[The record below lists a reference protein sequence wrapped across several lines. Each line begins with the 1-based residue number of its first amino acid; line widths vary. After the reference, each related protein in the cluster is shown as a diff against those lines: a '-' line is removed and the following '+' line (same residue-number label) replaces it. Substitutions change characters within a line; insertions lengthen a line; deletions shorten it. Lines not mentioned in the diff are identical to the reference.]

1 MEQLNTLW
9 LSTGLYQLSVGQFV
23 MILVGLV
30 LLFLAI
36 RKNFE
41 PLLLIPIG
49 FGGILANIPVAG
61 LAEPGGLLYLIYEAG
76 LTTGVFPLLIFM
88 GVGAM
93 TDFGPLLANPRT
105 LLLGAAAQFGIFAA
119 LLGALAPHYLGLDVS
134 RADAATNRLLGRPAG
149 PHRVYPT
156 SRLRPW
162 LPGAGPA
169 ARASRRG
176 PGGCGA
182 SRGGLSCWAEAKTK
196 RRAGRGGALE
206 RALGGGPA
214 CVRCAK
220 KTSSCARMVR
230 SSSPPVPPHPCPF

>member
-76 LTTGVFPLLIFM
+76 LTTGV
-88 GVGAM
+88 
-93 TDFGPLLANPRT
+93 
-105 LLLGAAAQFGIFAA
+105 
-119 LLGALAPHYLGLDVS
+119 
-134 RADAATNRLLGRPAG
+134 
-149 PHRVYPT
+149 
-156 SRLRPW
+156 
-162 LPGAGPA
+162 
-169 ARASRRG
+169 
-176 PGGCGA
+176 
-182 SRGGLSCWAEAKTK
+182 
-196 RRAGRGGALE
+196 
-206 RALGGGPA
+206 
-214 CVRCAK
+214 
-220 KTSSCARMVR
+220 
-230 SSSPPVPPHPCPF
+230 